1 MIETTDA
8 RNGFALFDS
17 NIGHCGI
24 AWGEHGIVG
33 VQLPEADRA
42 ASRARLVRRF
52 PQLPEVTPPDV
63 VQRAIDDVVALLAG
77 EARNLSSITLDMRG
91 VLEFEQRVYAVTRQI
106 PPGET
111 LTYGELA
118 KALNAPGAAQAV
130 GQALGRNPFPLIVPC
145 HRVVAAGGKL
155 GGFTANGG
163 ANTKRKILSIEGA
176 RTTDQLEL
184 FH

>member
-33 VQLPEADRA
+33 VQLPEAHRGA
-42 ASRARLVRRF
+42 THARLVKRF
-52 PQLPEVTPPDV
+52 PQLAEVTPPDV
-63 VQRAIDDVVALLAG
+63 VQHAIDDVVALLAG
-77 EARNLSSITLDMRG
+77 EARDLSPTKLDMRG
-91 VLEFEQRVYAVTRQI
+91 VPEFEQRVYAVTRQI
-106 PPGET
+106 PPGKT

-118 KALNAPGAAQAV
+118 KALDAPGAAQAI
-130 GQALGRNPFPLIVPC
+130 GQALGRNPFALIVPC

-163 ANTKRKILSIEGA
+163 ANTKLKILTIEGA
-176 RTTDQLEL
+176 RTMNQLEL
-184 FH
+184 FQ